1 MAFSPIEIACIFVE
15 AGESIRVSR
24 WNTSG
29 TCIQVGGG
37 SLWAAYL
44 LEVWS
49 NFPCKY
55 AWIQQFNSRCLML
68 LLVKSGLFWLSS
80 KSNWV
85 KVKVF
90 ELIQGTMCLEVFSD
104 HFTSPCDETDWL
116 LAFLVPITV
125 FKSMVLNFVVLL
137 MLPFHEFFF
146 WKGFPFELYNVEF
159 RNTSQSCL
167 LSVVVSGILKW
178 VALKSLVAINTWSI
192 MISVQWVWIAGYMRV
207 PSDAVIL

>member
-1 MAFSPIEIACIFVE
+1 V
-15 AGESIRVSR
+15 
-24 WNTSG
+24 
-29 TCIQVGGG
+29 Q
-37 SLWAAYL
+37 
-44 LEVWS
+44 S

-68 LLVKSGLFWLSS
+68 LLVKSGLFWQSS

-125 FKSMVLNFVVLL
+125 FKSMVLNFVVLG
-137 MLPFHEFFF
+137 MLSSTRFSF
-146 WKGFPFELYNVEF
+146 WKDFL
-159 RNTSQSCL
+159 
-167 LSVVVSGILKW
+167 
-178 VALKSLVAINTWSI
+178 LKSI
-192 MISVQWVWIAGYMRV
+192 MWNFRTLHKVVC
-207 PSDAVIL
+207 